1 MPTQRDPTWQMRTG
15 CLLAGARAL
24 QLTRE
29 MQRDFGIGHVRS
41 GFDGVDC
48 LAAHAHAA
56 RQAGR
61 AYAPSLASL
70 GQPVPDARLH
80 HDFLT
85 IVSLRL
91 EECRYEYRHGR
102 RDARSTLET
111 ELHDAFEIAGIARAA
126 YAWKEVSCKN
136 VKSSLPRR
144 ISPLAES

>member
-1 MPTQRDPTWQMRTG
+1 
-15 CLLAGARAL
+15 
-24 QLTRE
+24 
-29 MQRDFGIGHVRS
+29 
-41 GFDGVDC
+41 FDAVDC

-102 RDARSTLET
+102 RDTRSTLGGDQEMAGAGPHASQWERLPT
-111 ELHDAFEIAGIARAA
+111 ERRWWGGARHARGPWGAGPISRRRLPARRHP
-126 YAWKEVSCKN
+126 
-136 VKSSLPRR
+136 PRR
-144 ISPLAES
+144 PAARRPYPTKPTAA